1 MGRANNWE
9 CLPCCLIPGYSIGI
23 CPSNPSRQSSIGN
36 GYGNGGD
43 GYGNGGDEYGN
54 GGDGGNGHDN
64 GHGQGTSS
72 SLSSISAINE
82 TLNLSYG
89 DQIERITDKIKEGS
103 EVMKQMARNLTSV
116 DIAGLSRNEKKNMV
130 RDLAGQLSD
139 FKSKF
144 SSAKNK
150 FDQMYNETKRK
161 NIDEQHYLSVT
172 QNRLTDLNQEKNET
186 RVGILSLIRRKQ
198 DVNSNLRNAKAE
210 FEIADRNFE
219 QAGENY
225 RNSVKTK
232 NDWEIACAATF
243 FLVFTCIGYAATY
256 EQANVE
262 YERYKERHRQAKNKL
277 AQAEDLEEKMRL
289 LRTSLERTEKL
300 QDFYQ
305 QTSTTLRL
313 RILKQKLILREFSR
327 LQQKIQEFKTE
338 VDVVYE
344 RAQSVE
350 GFKGTYGKN

>member
-1 MGRANNWE
+1 MGWE

-36 GYGNGGD
+36 GYGDGGD

-150 FDQMYNETKRK
+150 FDQMYNDTKRK

-198 DVNSNLRNAKAE
+198 DVN
-210 FEIADRNFE
+210 
-219 QAGENY
+219 
-225 RNSVKTK
+225 
-232 NDWEIACAATF
+232 
-243 FLVFTCIGYAATY
+243 
-256 EQANVE
+256 
-262 YERYKERHRQAKNKL
+262 
-277 AQAEDLEEKMRL
+277 
-289 LRTSLERTEKL
+289 
-300 QDFYQ
+300 
-305 QTSTTLRL
+305 
-313 RILKQKLILREFSR
+313 
-327 LQQKIQEFKTE
+327 
-338 VDVVYE
+338 
-344 RAQSVE
+344 
-350 GFKGTYGKN
+350 